1 MCKNNAN
8 LMGEISTL
16 QFLIYIRICLA
27 GWRGVN
33 NVYDGSLM
41 KLYLNFIYILLY
53 NFILFT
59 PRQTNWTYTYTLKG
73 PELSH

>member
-1 MCKNNAN
+1 
-8 LMGEISTL
+8 MGEISTL

-59 PRQTNWTYTYTLKG
+59 PRQTN
-73 PELSH
+73 